1 MRSLLCHHLCCW
13 NFKCYLLWELYW
25 CLLGNI
31 FFKLGTR
38 LIKGLQLF
46 DEEEG
51 LKFIVTSCLG
61 ETLLHFIQTLVN
73 LLCPLPVGSVLG
85 KQLSP
90 INGNWT
96 SILFHYYLLVQH
108 CNNSSEVQAK
118 TRSEVQMAASTTTSC
133 TTTCTT
139 ILSTAWYVFLFAC
152 LIVF

>member
-1 MRSLLCHHLCCW
+1 M
-13 NFKCYLLWELYW
+13 F
-25 CLLGNI
+25 I
-31 FFKLGTR
+31 KLRIR
-38 LIKGLQLF
+38 LFKGLQLF

-61 ETLLHFIQTLVN
+61 ETLLHFIQALVN

-85 KQLSP
+85 KQFSP

-96 SILFHYYLLVQH
+96 PILFHYNLLSPH
-108 CNNSSEVQAK
+108 CNISSEVQTK
-118 TRSEVQMAASTTTSC
+118 TKSEVQMATSTTASC

-152 LIVF
+152 FLEDLSFLIVGPP